1 MLAPALKGR
10 WWIERICAALGR
22 VSGSPYNPLRFLEPL
37 CVWLFAIAVVSG
49 LGIFV
54 FYPLS
59 PWEAATT
66 VAGWSGYS
74 VQGLLRSVHRYSSD
88 ALLVGV
94 VLHGVVMALEGRF
107 RRWLEWLSGLALLGI
122 VLAIGW
128 SGFVLVWDTQAQLLG
143 FLIARL
149 LAGSGIFPAT
159 LARIFLTGEP
169 TELGGFFRVAL
180 FGHIA
185 LTLLLL
191 IGLWVHLAR
200 LARPRLLP
208 PLPLQLWSVG
218 VLLAMA
224 LLFPVQSQE
233 VLGTQVL
240 PIAVEV
246 DPLYAAPLWLLRW
259 FPPWGVWLVLGVM
272 GIALAAVPAVSKK
285 AVWYPQMDLERCD
298 GCQQCALDCPYEAI
312 VMREFESGLKARLL
326 PERCVGC
333 AICVASCPEHGI
345 SSAVAPPV
353 EPPQRGQIVL
363 LTCAGMPLPARFAQA
378 PFVRIERP
386 CVGSV
391 HAEQLQR
398 LLRSHA
404 VVIVHCQ
411 RCMYRLG
418 EQWAV
423 ERLAGQRRP
432 RIRHR
437 ALVERRLLLVEW
449 SPAVWG
455 RVEEWA
461 RQCVNGDGMAPYQ
474 AKQQQESPQATPSAL

>member
-1 MLAPALKGR
+1 M
-10 WWIERICAALGR
+10 
-22 VSGSPYNPLRFLEPL
+22 
-37 CVWLFAIAVVSG
+37 SG
-49 LGIFV
+49 LGVFV

-59 PWEAATT
+59 PWEAFAV

-94 VLHGVVMALEGRF
+94 VLHGVVMVLEGKF
-107 RRWLEWLSGLALLGI
+107 RRWLEWLSGLVLLGI
-122 VLAIGW
+122 VVGIGW

-149 LAGSGIFPAT
+149 LAGSGIFPVA
-159 LARIFLTGEP
+159 LARVFLGGEA

-191 IGLWVHLAR
+191 IGLWIHLGR
-200 LARPRLLP
+200 LLRPRLLP
-208 PLPLQLWSVG
+208 PLPLQLWSVAL
-218 VLLAMA
+218 LLAMA
-224 LLFPVQSQE
+224 LLFPVGSQPA
-233 VLGTQVL
+233 LGTQVL

-246 DPLYAAPLWLLRW
+246 DPLYAAVLWLLRW
-259 FPPWGVWLVLGVM
+259 LPPWGVWLILGIF
-272 GIALAAVPAVSKK
+272 GIALAVLPAVGRRV
-285 AVWYPQMDLERCD
+285 VWHPQIDWERCN

-312 VMREFESGLKARLL
+312 VMQQFENGTKAQLV

-333 AICVASCPEHGI
+333 ALCVAACPEHGVR
-345 SSAVAPPV
+345 STVAPPLTAPLLGRV
-353 EPPQRGQIVL
+353 VL
-363 LTCAGMPLPARFAQA
+363 LTCAGMLLPERFAQA

-391 HAEQLQR
+391 HAEQLQE

-404 VVIVHCQ
+404 VAVVHCQ
-411 RCMYRLG
+411 RCVYRLG
-418 EQWAV
+418 QRWAT

-437 ALVERRLLLVEW
+437 ALVQQRLLVVEW
-449 SPAVWG
+449 SPSAWG
-455 RVEEWA
+455 RLEAWA
-461 RQCVNGDGMAPYQ
+461 RQQVSGDGVAQ
-474 AKQQQESPQATPSAL
+474 HHTTEQQESR

>member
-1 MLAPALKGR
+1 MTAASRGRGWVEWVCAL
-10 WWIERICAALGR
+10 LGR
-22 VSGSPYNPLRFLEPL
+22 VSASPYNPLRFLEPL

-49 LGIFV
+49 LGVFV

-59 PWEAATT
+59 PWEASAV

-94 VLHGVVMALEGRF
+94 VLHGVAMALEGRF
-107 RRWLEWLSGLALLGI
+107 RRWLEWLSGLAMLGI

-128 SGFVLVWDTQAQLLG
+128 SGFVLVWDTQAQLVG

-149 LAGSGIFPAT
+149 LAGSGIFPAA

-191 IGLWVHLAR
+191 IGLWVHLGR
-200 LARPRLLP
+200 LSRPRLLP
-208 PLPLQLWSVG
+208 PLPLQLWSAG
-218 VLLAMA
+218 ALLAMA

-233 VLGTQVL
+233 ALGTQVL
-240 PIAVEV
+240 PIVVEV
-246 DPLYAAPLWLLRW
+246 DPLYAAVLWLLRW
-259 FPPWGVWLVLGVM
+259 FPPWGVWLVLGIF
-272 GIALAAVPAVSKK
+272 GIALAVLPAVGRK
-285 AVWYPQMDLERCD
+285 AVWHPQIDWERCD

-312 VMREFESGLKARLL
+312 VMRQFENGMKAQLV

-333 AICVASCPEHGI
+333 ALCVAACPEHGI
-345 SSAVAPPV
+345 RSTVAPPLTAPLPGRV
-353 EPPQRGQIVL
+353 VL
-363 LTCAGMPLPARFAQA
+363 LTCAGMPLPERFARA

-391 HAEQLQR
+391 HAEQLQE

-404 VVIVHCQ
+404 VALVHCQ
-411 RCMYRLG
+411 RCVYRFG
-418 EQWAV
+418 ERWAI

-437 ALVERRLLLVEW
+437 ALVQQQLLVVEW
-449 SPAVWG
+449 SPRAWSHL
-455 RVEEWA
+455 EAWA
-461 RQCVNGDGMAPYQ
+461 HQHASGDGVAQ
-474 AKQQQESPQATPSAL
+474 HHTAKEQQESR